1 MRTIDLRGQ
10 QLSRADLLRLVPRA
24 ALDIGTAVERVRPLV
39 DAVRD
44 RGEAAL
50 REQARDFDGVEGHAL
65 RVPAERITASLDT
78 CPPEI
83 RTALELLIEKLRLG
97 SAAQV
102 PPEQITRFGDGAVIR
117 QRWQPV
123 GRVGLY
129 APGGKAAYPS
139 SVIMNAVAAQAA
151 GVPELALASPAQ
163 PDNDGLPHEVV
174 LWAAALA
181 GVDEVYAIGGAGAVA
196 AFAHGVE
203 SIGLAP
209 VDKITGPGNIFVAA
223 AKRVVNGLVGIDS
236 EAGTTEILVIADA
249 TADPRF
255 VAADLISQ
263 AEHDEAAAS
272 VLVTDS
278 AEFAERVL
286 EEIGIRSAATRHAER
301 VATALGG
308 PQSAVI
314 LVDDLETAARVSNAY
329 GPEHLEI
336 QTADDEAVLEGIAD
350 AGAIFMGGYTP
361 VSLGDYLAGSNHVL
375 PTGGTA
381 RFASGLG
388 AHTFLRP
395 QQVVGYDRSALAEVE
410 RPLLALAGAEG
421 LPAHGEAVSARFEGD
436 RSGTG
441 GARSETGDPGSA
453 DGNPENTA
461 GDPENTA
468 ETSGGDA

>member
-1 MRTIDLRGQ
+1 MRTIDLRGRE
-10 QLSRADLLRLVPRA
+10 LSRAELLQLVPRA
-24 ALDIGTAVERVRPLV
+24 AVDTGIAVERVRPLV

-65 RVPAERITASLDT
+65 RVPETEITASLAS

-83 RTALELLIEKLRLG
+83 EHALRLLAERLRVA

-102 PPEQITRFGDGAVIR
+102 PEPRTTCFGDGAVIR

-123 GRVGLY
+123 SRVGLY

-139 SVIMNAVAAQAA
+139 SVLMNAVSAQAA
-151 GVPELALASPAQ
+151 GVPSLALASPAQ
-163 PDNDGLPHEVV
+163 RDHGGSVHPAV
-174 LWAAALA
+174 LWAAAIV
-181 GVDEVYAIGGAGAVA
+181 GVTEVYAIGGAGAIA
-196 AFAHGVE
+196 AFAHGVP
-203 SIGLAP
+203 SIGLDP
-209 VDKITGPGNIFVAA
+209 VDVVTGPGNVFVAA

-236 EAGTTEILVIADA
+236 EAGTTEILVIADE

-278 AEFAERVL
+278 PEL
-286 EEIGIRSAATRHAER
+286 AER
-301 VATALGG
+301 VAVEAERRAALTRHADRVRQALGG

-314 LVDDLETAARVSNAY
+314 LVDDLATAARVSDAY
-329 GPEHLEI
+329 GPEHLEV
-336 QTADDEAVLEGIAD
+336 QTADPEALLGSLSN
-350 AGAIFMGGYTP
+350 AGAIFLGGHTP

-381 RFASGLG
+381 RFAAGLG

-395 QQVVGYDRSALAEVE
+395 QQIISYERSALSEVHE
-410 RPLLALAGAEG
+410 PLLAIAGAEG
-421 LPAHGEAVSARFEGD
+421 LPAHGEAVTARFE
-436 RSGTG
+436 SEPEGTV
-441 GARSETGDPGSA
+441 
-453 DGNPENTA
+453 
-461 GDPENTA
+461 
-468 ETSGGDA
+468 

>member
-10 QLSRADLLRLVPRA
+10 HLSRADLLRLVPRA
-24 ALDIGTAVERVRPLV
+24 ALDMGTAVDRVRPLV

-44 RGEAAL
+44 RGEEAL
-50 REQARDFDGVEGHAL
+50 REQARDFDGVEGHSL
-65 RVPAERITASLDT
+65 RVPAERIAASLET

-83 RTALELLIEKLRLG
+83 RAALELLIEKLRLA

-102 PPEQITRFGDGAVIR
+102 PAEQLTRFGDGAVIR
-117 QRWQPV
+117 QRWQPM

-163 PDNDGLPHEVV
+163 SDNNGLPHEVV

-181 GVDEVYAIGGAGAVA
+181 GVEEVYAIGGAGAIA

-209 VDKITGPGNIFVAA
+209 VDKISGPGNVFVAA
-223 AKRVVNGLVGIDS
+223 AKRVVNGIVGIDS
-236 EAGTTEILVIADA
+236 EAGTTEILVIADH

-278 AEFAERVL
+278 SEFAERVIA
-286 EEIGIRSAATRHAER
+286 EIATRSAGTQHAER

-314 LVDDLETAARVSNAY
+314 FVDDLATAARVSDAY

-336 QTADDEAVLEGIAD
+336 QTRDDDAVLANISD
-350 AGAIFMGGYTP
+350 AGAIFVGAYTP

-395 QQVVGYDRSALAEVE
+395 QQVISYDGAALAQVE
-410 RPLLALAGAEG
+410 QPLLALAAAEG
-421 LPAHGEAVSARFEGD
+421 LPAHGEAVSARFESTGEGD
-436 RSGTG
+436 Q
-441 GARSETGDPGSA
+441 A
-453 DGNPENTA
+453 
-461 GDPENTA
+461 
-468 ETSGGDA
+468 

>member
-1 MRTIDLRGQ
+1 MLRTIDLRGQ
-10 QLSRADLLRLVPRA
+10 NPSRAELLRLVPRA
-24 ALDIGTAVERVRPLV
+24 SVDTATAVDRVRPLV

-44 RGEAAL
+44 QGEAAL

-65 RVPAERITASLDT
+65 RVPEERIDESLLT
-78 CPPEI
+78 CPPQV
-83 RTALELLIEKLRLG
+83 RAALEELIVRLRQG

-102 PPEQITRFGDGAVIR
+102 PEERVTRLADGATIR

-123 GRVGLY
+123 TRVGLY

-139 SVIMNAVAAQAA
+139 SVLMNAISAQAA
-151 GVPELALASPAQ
+151 GVPSLALASPAQ
-163 PDNDGLPHEVV
+163 KDNGGAPHEAV

-181 GVDEVYAIGGAGAVA
+181 GLTEVYAIGGAGAIA
-196 AFAHGVE
+196 AFAHGVP

-209 VDKITGPGNIFVAA
+209 VDVVTGPGNVFVAA
-223 AKRVVNGLVGIDS
+223 AKRAVTGIVGIDS

-249 TADPRF
+249 SADPSV

-278 AEFAERVL
+278 EGFAERVRAEVL
-286 EEIGIRSAATRHAER
+286 ERAPRTRHAAR
-301 VATALGG
+301 VAQALAG

-314 LVDDLETAARVSNAY
+314 LVDTLEIAARVSNAY

-336 QTADDEAVLEGIAD
+336 QTRNDDAVLSHIDD
-350 AGAIFMGGYTP
+350 AGAVFLGRYTP

-395 QQVVGYDRSALAEVE
+395 QQIISYDRAALAAVE
-410 RPLLALAGAEG
+410 QPLLALAEAEG
-421 LPAHGEAVSARFEGD
+421 LPAHGEAVSARFEE
-436 RSGTG
+436 
-441 GARSETGDPGSA
+441 GAQ
-453 DGNPENTA
+453 
-461 GDPENTA
+461 
-468 ETSGGDA
+468 